1 MTPRETK
8 RFGNFCRSN
17 AAKFMTTTH
26 TPTELRTTV
35 PPLHSPPIKA
45 RKADPTRIFIDK
57 DRLAR
62 FWFLTTAAVLVGAA
76 FERIHLARTLKE
88 RERVVIVDPAGTFF
102 VSPLLQFQEA
112 RDLHAQQSTLAT
124 VAFFERN
131 PKGFD
136 HPELVKQMFLKDAH
150 DKARLQWNA
159 DEPEFK
165 AKQLHQK
172 AEIARIEFIETR
184 ADAVLT
190 QVSGQ
195 LIRSGI
201 FQERAFSE
209 AVPFVLKLKMRRNPN
224 MVENGRFPTAIEDF
238 KYEASR

>member
-1 MTPRETK
+1 
-8 RFGNFCRSN
+8 
-17 AAKFMTTTH
+17 MTTT
-26 TPTELRTTV
+26 TPPLWGTT
-35 PPLHSPPIKA
+35 PPLHAPPIRA
-45 RKADPTRIFIDK
+45 RSADPTRVFIDK

-62 FWFLTTAAVLVGAA
+62 FWFLIAAVVIVGAA
-76 FERIHLARTLKE
+76 VERIQFARTLKE
-88 RERVVIVDPAGTFF
+88 RGRVVIVDPAGTFF

-124 VAFFERN
+124 VAFLERE

-136 HPELVKQMFLKDAH
+136 HPELLKRMFLKEALA
-150 DKARLQWNA
+150 KAKLQWNRE
-159 DEPEFK
+159 EPEFK

-195 LIRSGI
+195 LVRSGI

-224 MVENGRFPTAIEDF
+224 MVENGRGNFTSPREKRCQYSHIDGCAPHGAQVRAGTPM
-238 KYEASR
+238 S

>member
-1 MTPRETK
+1 METI
-8 RFGNFCRSN
+8 SSD
-17 AAKFMTTTH
+17 
-26 TPTELRTTV
+26 LRTTTPAAQKPRNV
-35 PPLHSPPIKA
+35 
-45 RKADPTRIFIDK
+45 RREVDPVRVFVDK

-62 FWFLTTAAVLVGAA
+62 FWFLAAVVVLIGAA
-76 FERIHLARTLKE
+76 VERIHLARTLTE

-112 RDLHAQQSTLAT
+112 RDLHAQQSTLAAL
-124 VAFFERN
+124 AFLERN

-136 HPELVKQMFLKDAH
+136 HPELLKQMFLKAANEKAH
-150 DKARLQWNA
+150 VEWSAE
-159 DEPEFK
+159 EPEFK

-172 AEIARIEFIETR
+172 AEIAKIDFVETR
-184 ADAVLT
+184 SDAVLT

-209 AVPFVLKLKMRRNPN
+209 AVPFTLKLKMLRNPN
-224 MVENGRFPTAIEDF
+224 MVKYGRFPTAIQDF
-238 KYEASR
+238 KYEPTR

>member
-1 MTPRETK
+1 MEATSPDLRAT
-8 RFGNFCRSN
+8 
-17 AAKFMTTTH
+17 APAKQ
-26 TPTELRTTV
+26 PSQIAGR
-35 PPLHSPPIKA
+35 
-45 RKADPTRIFIDK
+45 RADPVRVFIDK

-62 FWFLTTAAVLVGAA
+62 FWFLAAVAILIGAA
-76 FERIHLARTLKE
+76 VERIHLARTLKE

-112 RDLHAQQSTLAT
+112 RDLHAQQSTLAA
-124 VAFFERN
+124 VAFLERN

-136 HPELVKQMFLKDAH
+136 HPELLKQMFLKHAH
-150 DKARLQWNA
+150 ANA
-159 DEPEFK
+159 LAEWSAEEPEFK

-172 AEIARIEFIETR
+172 AEIAKIDFLETR
-184 ADAVLT
+184 SDAVLT

-209 AVPFVLKLKMRRNPN
+209 AVPFTLKLKMQRNPN
-224 MVENGRFPTAIEDF
+224 MVENGRFPTAIQDF
-238 KYEASR
+238 KYDPTH

>member
-1 MTPRETK
+1 MSTTTLPPDLRET
-8 RFGNFCRSN
+8 
-17 AAKFMTTTH
+17 A
-26 TPTELRTTV
+26 
-35 PPLHSPPIKA
+35 PPIHPPRIA
-45 RKADPTRIFIDK
+45 PTLDPIRVLVNK

-62 FWFLTTAAVLVGAA
+62 FWFLIAATVIVGSAV
-76 FERIHLARTLKE
+76 ERIHFARTMKE
-88 RERVVIVDPAGTFF
+88 RERVVIVDPSGTFF

-112 RDLHAQQSTLAT
+112 RELHAQQSTLAA
-124 VAFFERN
+124 VAFLERN

-136 HPELVKQMFLKDAH
+136 HPELLKQMFLKSAH
-150 DKARLQWNA
+150 DRAKAQWSSEEA
-159 DEPEFK
+159 EFK

-172 AEIARIEFIETR
+172 AEVAKIDFLETR
-184 ADAVLT
+184 TDTVLT

-238 KYEASR
+238 KYEPTH